1 MSRLWSDHVA
11 ELSPYVPG
19 EQAKLDKLLKLNTNE
34 HPFGPSPRVLEAIR
48 QAATD
53 DLRLYPSYSAQELRE
68 AVAQVHGVQPANVFL
83 GNGSDEVLAHVFS
96 ALFMRGV
103 RPVLLPDVTYSFYT
117 TYCSYFGV
125 PADVVPL
132 REDFTLDVQDY
143 VRERTLKPA
152 GIIFANPNAPTG
164 IPLGLDK
171 VEAILA
177 ANPDTA
183 VVVDEAYVDF
193 GGESAV
199 GLLARYDNL
208 VVIQTMSKSRALAGL
223 RVGYALASADV
234 IQALER
240 VKDSFNSYPLD
251 TLAQAGALA
260 SLRDPDY
267 FQRQCQAVI
276 DAREQLRGELE
287 QMGFQVLPSKTNFL
301 MATHPAHPASG
312 IQQAL
317 REQGILVRHFRQPR
331 IDQYLRITVGSPE
344 QCARLCASLRQI
356 LEQGVK

>member
-19 EQAKLDKLLKLNTNE
+19 EQVKLDKLLKLNTNE
-34 HPFGPSPRVLEAIR
+34 HPFGPSPHVLEAIR

-53 DLRLYPSYSAQELRE
+53 DLRLYPSYSAQELRD
-68 AVAQVHGVQPANVFL
+68 AVAHNHGVKANNVFL

-96 ALFMRGV
+96 ALFLRGV
-103 RPVLLPDVTYSFYT
+103 RPVLLPDITYSFYT
-117 TYCSYFGV
+117 TYCSYFGA
-125 PADVVPL
+125 PADIVPV

-143 VRERTLKPA
+143 LRERKLKPA

-164 IPLGLDK
+164 IPLPLDQI
-171 VEAILA
+171 EAILS
-177 ANPDTA
+177 ANPDTT

-199 GLLARYDNL
+199 GLLERYDNL

-223 RVGYALASADV
+223 RVGYALAGREI

-251 TLAQAGALA
+251 TLAQVGALA
-260 SLRDPDY
+260 SLRDPEY
-267 FQRQCQAVI
+267 FKRQCQAVI
-276 DAREQLRGELE
+276 DAREQLRADLE
-287 QMGFQVLPSKTNFL
+287 KLGFQVLPSKANFL
-301 MATHPAHPASG
+301 MATHPAYPASG
-312 IQQAL
+312 IQKAL

-331 IDQYLRITVGSPE
+331 IEQYLRITVGSPE
-344 QCARLCASLRQI
+344 QCERLCASLRQI